1 MLGRAKYCFLITRG
15 TEGWCSARLVQP
27 IVDDSEAFVLW
38 FGTNPT
44 LRKVREVENDPRVT
58 VAIQDRCE
66 NANLVL
72 YETARIER
80 DVALR
85 RRWWMGTWRLFF
97 PNGPAGDDYVVLRFE
112 AERVE
117 LLNFRRD
124 VIPEPFGLRPLVL
137 VQREGW
143 ALDEPER
150 A

>member
-1 MLGRAKYCFLITRG
+1 M
-15 TEGWCSARLVQP
+15 
-27 IVDDSEAFVLW
+27 LW

-44 LRKVREVENDPRVT
+44 LLKVQEIENDPRVT
-58 VAIQDRCE
+58 VAIQDRRE
-66 NANLVL
+66 NASLVL
-72 YETARIER
+72 YGTARIER

-85 RRWWMGTWRLFF
+85 RRWWLGTWRLLF
-97 PNGPAGDDYVVLRFE
+97 PNGPAGDPYVVLQFE

-150 A
+150 AQSTHDLLQRPAVSS